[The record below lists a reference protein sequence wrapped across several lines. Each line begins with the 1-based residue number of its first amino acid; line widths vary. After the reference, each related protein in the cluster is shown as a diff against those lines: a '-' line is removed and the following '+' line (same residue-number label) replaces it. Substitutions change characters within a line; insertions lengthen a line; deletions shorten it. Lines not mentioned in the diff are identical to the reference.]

1 MPKLACPEMFVVRAA
16 HPPPGFFP
24 SFTSIPFNGAPARAL
39 CTLKTQSAATRIIR
53 RLVFIVTLLAFLTA
67 CFRVWEETHQSKQK
81 RARLE
86 LSVRALL
93 LHRIV
98 AVSYAG
104 SPPGPRPPPGPPG
117 RRRRRRRLLSLA
129 GGRPEPAV

>member
-1 MPKLACPEMFVVRAA
+1 MHASASGQQGRTTRLRCTSQGALYTYNAKCSYQNHSKACL
-16 HPPPGFFP
+16 H
-24 SFTSIPFNGAPARAL
+24 
-39 CTLKTQSAATRIIR
+39 
-53 RLVFIVTLLAFLTA
+53 VTLLAFLTA

-81 RARLE
+81 RARPE

-93 LHRIV
+93 LHSIV
-98 AVSYAG
+98 AVNYAG
-104 SPPGPRPPPGPPG
+104 PPPGPRPPPGPPG